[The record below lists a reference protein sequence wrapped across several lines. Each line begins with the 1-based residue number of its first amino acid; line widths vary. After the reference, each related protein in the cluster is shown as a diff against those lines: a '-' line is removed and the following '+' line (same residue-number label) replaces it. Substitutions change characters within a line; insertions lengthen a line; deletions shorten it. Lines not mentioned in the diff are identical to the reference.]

1 MEKEEIFPKIIQI
14 QAQPGRA
21 GYEKKCM
28 FHERMLYHYL
38 ERKIDGW
45 CVSDFLRAEK
55 IEKYALYAVT
65 DLTYLFIK
73 DMERSGCGYLPETI
87 CDQNAERYQ
96 FEFKNRTVILPG
108 ELVKQY
114 REGKIK
120 KIVVMSVIH
129 ENSIIEDLQ
138 KRGILLNDLI
148 SFVSILYS

>member
-1 MEKEEIFPKIIQI
+1 MDKKEMFPKMVQI
-14 QAQPGRA
+14 QTQPGRA

-28 FHERMLYHYL
+28 FHERILYHYL

-45 CVSDFLRAEK
+45 CVSDFFQTEK
-55 IEKYALYAVT
+55 IKEYALYAVT

-73 DMERSGCGYLPETI
+73 DMEKSGCGYLPETI

-96 FEFKNRTVILPG
+96 FEFQHRPIILPE

-114 REGKIK
+114 REEKIK

-138 KRGILLNDLI
+138 KKGILLNDLI